1 MRDPGWGVHRRS
13 DRALDK
19 QSTNNY
25 QIGDSN
31 KNMSKRYFGTDGI
44 RGLVG
49 ESPITPDFVL
59 KLGWACGRVFA
70 RSLKGKGRCSV
81 LIGKDTRVSGYMF
94 ESALEA
100 GLVAAGVDVKLL
112 GPMPTPAVALM
123 TRSQN
128 ADAGIVISA
137 SHNPYY
143 DNGIK
148 FFSAGGAKLPDE
160 IELAIEAELDEPLVC
175 VPSHEIGKV
184 LRMVDAAGRYI
195 EFCKSTV
202 PEGFSLRGM
211 RVAVDCAH
219 GATYHIAPSVL
230 SELGAEVIPIGV
242 TPDGFNIN
250 EGVGSTSMDLLAET
264 VRSRDCDLGIAY
276 DGDGDRVL
284 FLDGDGQTVD
294 GDQLLYV
301 IALHRLRS
309 GNSDAGVVGT
319 LMSNL
324 GLELALREE
333 GLQFV
338 RAKVGDRYV
347 KEMMVAQGW
356 HLGGESSGHI
366 ICSDVTTTGDG
377 IVSSLQ
383 VLLALQSMD
392 MSLREMVERMPL
404 LPQTMIN
411 VRMPSGAKI
420 DDCPEIADAVKG
432 AESSL
437 GEDGRVLLRP
447 SGTEPVVRVMVE
459 GRDAQHVDDLC
470 QTLAKTVED
479 VLNAA

>member
-1 MRDPGWGVHRRS
+1 M
-13 DRALDK
+13 K
-19 QSTNNY
+19 
-25 QIGDSN
+25 
-31 KNMSKRYFGTDGI
+31 KRYFGTDGI

-49 ESPITPDFVL
+49 ETPITPDFVL
-59 KLGWACGRVFA
+59 KLGWACGRVFS
-70 RSLKGKGRCSV
+70 RSLDEDQRCSV
-81 LIGKDTRVSGYMF
+81 IIGKDTRVSGYMF

-148 FFSAGGAKLPDE
+148 FFSASGSKLPDRL
-160 IELAIEAELDEPLVC
+160 ELAIEAELDTPLAC
-175 VPSHEIGKV
+175 VPSDKIGKV
-184 LRMVDAAGRYI
+184 LRLVDAAGRYI

-211 RVAVDCAH
+211 KIAVDCAH
-219 GATYHIAPSVL
+219 GATYSIAPSVL
-230 SELGAEVIPIGV
+230 SELGAEVLPLGV

-250 EGVGSTSMDLLAET
+250 DRVGSTHLGALADT
-264 VRSRDCDLGIAY
+264 VRERGCDLGIAY

-284 FLDGDGQTVD
+284 FVDSTGARVD

-301 IALHRLRS
+301 IALHRLRTGRSDS
-309 GNSDAGVVGT
+309 GIVGT
-319 LMSNL
+319 QMSNL
-324 GLELALREE
+324 GLELALHEE

-347 KEMMVAQGW
+347 RDLMEQRGW
-356 HLGGESSGHI
+356 RLGGESSGHI

-377 IVSSLQ
+377 IVASLQ
-383 VLLALQSMD
+383 VLHALGAGE
-392 MSLREMVERMPL
+392 RELGEILTRVPL
-404 LPQTMIN
+404 FPQTTIN
-411 VRMPSGAKI
+411 VRMPAGVAV
-420 DDCPEIADAVKG
+420 DAHPEIVSAVNEV
-432 AESSL
+432 ESQL

-459 GRDAQHVDDLC
+459 GRDAARVETLC
-470 QTLAKTVED
+470 QSLANAVEGA
-479 VLNAA
+479 LAAA